1 MFIHTMKLILPS
13 AKYEASYC
21 AYITELGDEERYPFP
36 LDFDHHD
43 FNAMLARI
51 EAFRQG
57 QNLPEGYAASTTY
70 WLIDQD
76 ELIGVSNL
84 RHYLTPQIEHA
95 GGHIGLGI
103 RPSYRGQG
111 LGTLLLKL
119 TLEQA
124 QQRGIHEVHIHCEK
138 TNPASAAMII
148 ANGGKL
154 HSEIADNR
162 HSSTIQRF
170 RIHLAQSTLSN

>member
-1 MFIHTMKLILPS
+1 MKLILPCVD
-13 AKYEASYC
+13 YETSYR
-21 AYITELGDEERYPFP
+21 AYISELGDEERYPFP

-43 FNAMLARI
+43 FDAMLARI

-57 QNLPEGYAASTTY
+57 QDLPQGYAASTTY
-70 WLIDQD
+70 WLIDND

-84 RHYLTPQIEHA
+84 RHYLTPQIQQA

-103 RPSYRGQG
+103 RPSRRGQG
-111 LGTLLLKL
+111 LGNLLLKL

-148 ANGGKL
+148 ANGGNL
-154 HSEIADNR
+154 HSEITDEH

-170 RIHLAQSTLSN
+170 RIHLAQTKPSN

>member
-1 MFIHTMKLILPS
+1 MKLILPS
-13 AKYEASYC
+13 AKYQASYC

-43 FNAMLARI
+43 FGAMLARI

-84 RHYLTPQIEHA
+84 RHYLTPQIEQA

-103 RPSYRGQG
+103 RPSRRG
-111 LGTLLLKL
+111 LGLGKVLLKL

-124 QQRGIHEVHIHCEK
+124 LQRGIHEVHIHCEK
-138 TNPASAAMII
+138 GNLASAAMIL
-148 ANGGKL
+148 ANGGNL
-154 HSEIADNR
+154 HSEITDSA
-162 HSSTIQRF
+162 HPSVIQRF
-170 RIHLAQSTLSN
+170 RIRLAQSIASN

>member
-1 MFIHTMKLILPS
+1 MELILPS
-13 AKYEASYC
+13 AKYQVSYR

-36 LDFDHHD
+36 LDFDHKD
-43 FNAMLARI
+43 FRAMLARI

-95 GGHIGLGI
+95 GGHIGLGV
-103 RPSYRGQG
+103 RPCYRGKG
-111 LGTLLLKL
+111 LGKRLLQL

-124 QQRGIHEVHIHCEK
+124 QQRGMREIHIHCEK
-138 TNPASAAMII
+138 NNAASAAMII
-148 ANGGKL
+148 ANGGQL
-154 HSEIADNR
+154 HSEITDSAHD
-162 HSSTIQRF
+162 STIQRY
-170 RIHLAQSTLSN
+170 RIHLALSSSTN

>member
-1 MFIHTMKLILPS
+1 MKLILPCVD
-13 AKYEASYC
+13 YETSYR
-21 AYITELGDEERYPFP
+21 AYISELGDEERYPFP

-43 FNAMLARI
+43 FGAMLARI

-57 QNLPEGYAASTTY
+57 QNLPKGYAASTTY
-70 WLIDQD
+70 WLIDND

-84 RHYLTPQIEHA
+84 RHYLTPQIEQA

-103 RPSYRGQG
+103 RPSRRGQG
-111 LGTLLLKL
+111 LGNLLLKL

-154 HSEIADNR
+154 HSEITDSV
-162 HSSTIQRF
+162 HPSVIQRF
-170 RIHLAQSTLSN
+170 RIHLAQTKPSN

>member
-1 MFIHTMKLILPS
+1 MKLILPS
-13 AKYEASYC
+13 AKYQASYC

-36 LDFDHHD
+36 LDFDHQD
-43 FNAMLARI
+43 FGAMLSRI
-51 EAFRQG
+51 EAFRHG
-57 QNLPEGYAASTTY
+57 QSLPEGYAASTTY
-70 WLIDQD
+70 WLIDND

-84 RHYLTPQIEHA
+84 RHYLTPQIERA

-111 LGTLLLKL
+111 LGNLLLSL
-119 TLEQA
+119 TLEKAHQM
-124 QQRGIHEVHIHCEK
+124 GIEEVHIHCEA
-138 TNPASAAMII
+138 TNSASAAMII

>member
-1 MFIHTMKLILPS
+1 MFIYSMQLILPS
-13 AKYEASYC
+13 AKYQASYC
-21 AYITELGDEERYPFP
+21 AYIDELGNEERYPFP
-36 LDFDHHD
+36 LDFDHQD
-43 FNAMLARI
+43 FGAMLARI

-57 QNLPEGYAASTTY
+57 QDLPQGYAASTTY
-70 WLIDQD
+70 WLIDND

-84 RHYLTPQIEHA
+84 RHYLTPQIEQA

-103 RPSYRGQG
+103 RPSRRGQG
-111 LGTLLLKL
+111 LGKLLLKL

-124 QQRGIHEVHIHCEK
+124 QQMGIEEAHIHCEK

-154 HSEIADNR
+154 HSEITDAA
-162 HSSTIQRF
+162 HESVIQRY
-170 RIHLAQSTLSN
+170 RIPLAQSNPSN

>member
-1 MFIHTMKLILPS
+1 MKLILPS
-13 AKYEASYC
+13 AKYQASYC
-21 AYITELGDEERYPFP
+21 TYIKELGEEERYPFP
-36 LDFDHHD
+36 LDFDHQD

-51 EAFRQG
+51 ESFRQG

-70 WLIDQD
+70 WLIDND

-84 RHYLTPQIEHA
+84 RHDLTPQIERA
-95 GGHIGLGI
+95 GGHIGLSI
-103 RPSYRGQG
+103 RPSYRGKG
-111 LGTLLLKL
+111 LGKLLLRL

-124 QQRGIHEVHIHCEK
+124 QIMGIKEAHIHCEA

-154 HSEIADNR
+154 HSEIADER
-162 HSSTIQRF
+162 HTATIQRF
-170 RIHLAQSTLSN
+170 RIHLAQSTSNY